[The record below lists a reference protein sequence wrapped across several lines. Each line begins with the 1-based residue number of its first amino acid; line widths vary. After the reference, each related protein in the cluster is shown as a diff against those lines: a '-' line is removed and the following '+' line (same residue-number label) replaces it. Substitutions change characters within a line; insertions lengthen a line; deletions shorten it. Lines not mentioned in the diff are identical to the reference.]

1 MYFKDLKHS
10 WNISLIHWLVNIPDN
25 PIYVTTTSGLFELV
39 PNASSERSQLKR
51 FDNLGVKSN
60 ITTFSIDKA
69 GIWWIANSEK
79 GIQFYDPVK
88 KDLKDL
94 NISWLSPIDP
104 GIADWKDIMVD
115 KNGGIWL
122 GGEFGIYYYDSKQ
135 NKFNIY
141 KAISKFN
148 EQFSQGKYMGI
159 SNFGEE
165 IITVAYRG
173 ISIFDRSKNDFI
185 TLQYGQEIYK
195 SLCCIMV

>member
-1 MYFKDLKHS
+1 
-10 WNISLIHWLVNIPDN
+10 
-25 PIYVTTTSGLFELV
+25 
-39 PNASSERSQLKR
+39 
-51 FDNLGVKSN
+51 
-60 ITTFSIDKA
+60 
-69 GIWWIANSEK
+69 
-79 GIQFYDPVK
+79 
-88 KDLKDL
+88 
-94 NISWLSPIDP
+94 
-104 GIADWKDIMVD
+104 MVD

-195 SLCCIMV
+195 KPVLYYGIIQVTPTSWWIPSSNGVLELNKNKNAYFLHRADELKNILCWVVKLFMAFQNLLMVSFGLQRLKMDCWFSIGIHSKFKISLNLGLALAEDLLIISIL